1 MGPFINTP
9 QIERVVLN
17 KLVLVLV
24 VVTIEGTKNAHKSLS
39 GVVTGVT
46 EITIELANSSTIYCT
61 RALDFIEGVVAQMA
75 PRCYRS
81 S

>member
-1 MGPFINTP
+1 MGAFINTP

-24 VVTIEGTKNAHKSLS
+24 VEGTKNAHKSLS

-46 EITIELANSSTIYCT
+46 EITIELANSSTIYRT
-61 RALDFIEGVVAQMA
+61 RALDFIEGVVAQMP

>member
-1 MGPFINTP
+1 MVDFINLP
-9 QIERVVLN
+9 QN
-17 KLVLVLV
+17 KGVALQKLSLVLV
-24 VVTIEGTKNAHKSLS
+24 VVAIEGTKNTHKSLS

-46 EITIELANSSTIYCT
+46 EITIELANSSTIYRT
-61 RALDFIEGVVAQMA
+61 RALDLFEGVVAQMP